1 MLASLRAAAAAALL
15 AFGISGLA
23 APAHALKPG
32 APGSGVVAVKSAY
45 ALPETVARLKADI
58 AAKGIMLFSEIDQS
72 SLASGAQIALRPS
85 TLLVFGN
92 PGLGSHF
99 ITSDPRAGL
108 DWPVRLL
115 VVEDEDKQVWALYT
129 DFGHIQR
136 RHGIMDRD
144 AEFKMASAV
153 VASIT
158 SAVAAK

>member
-1 MLASLRAAAAAALL
+1 MFASLRAACVAATVAL
-15 AFGISGLA
+15 GLVGAA

-32 APGSGVVAVKSAY
+32 AANSGVVAVKSAY
-45 ALPETVARLKADI
+45 ALDETLSRLKADI

-72 SLASGAQIALRPS
+72 TLAKGANIALRPS

-99 ITSDPRAGL
+99 ITAEPRAGL

-115 VVEDEDKQVWALYT
+115 VVEDENRQVWALYT
-129 DFGHIQR
+129 DFDYIAR
-136 RHGIMDRD
+136 RHGIVDRG

>member
-1 MLASLRAAAAAALL
+1 MFAFLRAAGAAVLL
-15 AFGISGLA
+15 ALGLVGAA

-32 APGSGVVAVKSAY
+32 APDSGVVAVKSAY

-58 AAKGIMLFSEIDQS
+58 AAKGIVLFSEIDQAT
-72 SLASGAQIALRPS
+72 LAKGANIALRPS

-99 ITSDPRAGL
+99 ITADPRAGL

-115 VVEDEDKQVWALYT
+115 VVEDENKQVWALYT
-129 DFGHIQR
+129 DFGYIAR
-136 RHGIMDRD
+136 RHGIADRE

-158 SAVAAK
+158 AAVAAK